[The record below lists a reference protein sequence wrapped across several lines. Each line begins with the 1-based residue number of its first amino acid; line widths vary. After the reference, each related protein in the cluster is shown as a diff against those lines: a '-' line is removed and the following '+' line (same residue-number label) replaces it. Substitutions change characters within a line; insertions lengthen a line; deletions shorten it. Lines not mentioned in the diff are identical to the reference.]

1 MIEENFKKYV
11 LVVGGSGGLGK
22 AICNE
27 LKKIGLIP
35 IIGWCNNE
43 DKALEIAEESNGIA
57 LKIDLLNPIDSF
69 TNLDKLNFSKNIIG
83 VIHSG
88 SLELKLEKFSKIN
101 ENNLR
106 RRIDM
111 DIFGTWH
118 FMNMAIK
125 KFLKPK
131 KKGFILFVLS
141 SVMGNFEKA
150 SMPSLAG
157 YVIGKYSL
165 AGISSA
171 MGADNKWLKVLTISP
186 GFIDTPMLDAFDSR
200 FVNQLRIQNKISS
213 PKDIANEVIFL
224 IKENLQ

>member
-69 TNLDKLNFSKNIIG
+69 TNLNKFKFSKNIVG

-88 SLELKLEKFSKIN
+88 SLELKLEKF
-101 ENNLR
+101 
-106 RRIDM
+106 
-111 DIFGTWH
+111 
-118 FMNMAIK
+118 
-125 KFLKPK
+125 
-131 KKGFILFVLS
+131 
-141 SVMGNFEKA
+141 
-150 SMPSLAG
+150 
-157 YVIGKYSL
+157 
-165 AGISSA
+165 
-171 MGADNKWLKVLTISP
+171 
-186 GFIDTPMLDAFDSR
+186 
-200 FVNQLRIQNKISS
+200 
-213 PKDIANEVIFL
+213 
-224 IKENLQ
+224 